1 MKNNPWVW
9 ISGVALLVVT
19 ALIVSSANRTAPPTG
34 RTLGAGSVDGGAF
47 LRSVAATLNDLGGNV
62 DLELQPAQPILTA
75 SSSKDGKEILA
86 TVSDNPAVSD
96 GQYNYLLVNSGNA
109 NFYSAGV
116 EPGDIVRYYVNVDE
130 ESAERGIDQKAAALE
145 LRVRRLDSRDP
156 ENALILETPLNG
168 PSPVPARVEIWR
180 YSDKRM
186 DAIRSALNRYRDR
199 RLPAV
204 GWEPAPDLGALQQI
218 IERANQW
225 FRSRPPA
232 GKDWKRSPLLV
243 PVMDGIPKAP
253 SGLQGDALE
262 NYRRSVANLEKL
274 ISSDELR
281 DGVFADWEGRL
292 LAESVWARDVSQW
305 ARGSADT
312 DAKIAAAL
320 FDWTIRNVQLDP
332 TPSPIVDREANAPA
346 EPSDSIH
353 RPWHALIYGHGSAAH
368 RAWVFV
374 ELLRQQDVAA
384 ALIRPV
390 DADPAKSPLLVGV
403 FIGDDLQ
410 LFDPQLGLP
419 LRNKDGEIATL
430 AEVAGDD
437 SLLRQFDV
445 DGEYAYGAT
454 AEQMSG
460 VEALIVASPLQL
472 SRRASELENSL
483 EGENFV
489 RLSAD
494 VQSLADRLAK
504 LPQVRESKLWMQP
517 FQAYVDEQ
525 TIGPESRVLAVD
537 EFAPLAERPLLWQG
551 RVLHLQGNK
560 GVRADERNDPLAEPR
575 DGHQQALVL
584 YQDKNVRLNNRD
596 LNKLEPAK
604 RPIYSAS
611 KAAAGYWLGLLSYD
625 RGNYKIAVDWLGE
638 RTLDQNRS
646 SRWAN
651 GARYNLARTQE
662 ALGDNEAA
670 TKTLESDPKEAP
682 QRHGNL
688 LRAKQL
694 AASAV
699 ELGEEPAS
707 AALPAEEPAAAEPVS
722 SKQESDLPAAA
733 EPAPDAPEK

>member
-9 ISGVALLVVT
+9 ISAVALLVAT

-34 RTLGAGSVDGGAF
+34 RTLGAGSADSGAF
-47 LRSVAATLNDLGGNV
+47 LRSVAETLNNLGGNV

-86 TVSDNPAVSD
+86 TVSENPANPD
-96 GQYNYLLVNSGNA
+96 GQYNYLLANSGNA

-156 ENALILETPLNG
+156 ENALIIETPLNG

-180 YSDKRM
+180 FSDKRM
-186 DAIRSALNRYRDR
+186 DAIRSTLNRYRDR

-218 IERANQW
+218 VERANQW

-232 GKDWKRSPLLV
+232 GKDWKREPLLV

-253 SGLQGDALE
+253 SSLQGDALE
-262 NYRRSVANLEKL
+262 NYQRSVANLEKL
-274 ISSDELR
+274 ISSEQLR

-305 ARGSADT
+305 AHGTADT
-312 DAKIAAAL
+312 DDKIAAAL
-320 FDWTIRNVQLDP
+320 FDWTVRNVQLDP
-332 TPSPIVDREANAPA
+332 TPSPFVSRNQDPKTPA
-346 EPSDSIH
+346 EPADSIH
-353 RPWHALIYGHGSAAH
+353 RPWQALIYGHGSAAH

-374 ELLRQQDVAA
+374 ELLRQQNIAA
-384 ALIRPV
+384 ALIRPLE
-390 DADPAKSPLLVGV
+390 ADPATAPLLVGV

-410 LFDPQLGLP
+410 LYDPQLGLP
-419 LRNKDGEIATL
+419 LRSKDGGVATL
-430 AEVAGDD
+430 AEVAADD
-437 SLLRQFDV
+437 SLLRQFDL

-454 AEQMSG
+454 AEQMAG
-460 VEALIVASPLQL
+460 VDALIVASPLQL
-472 SRRASELENSL
+472 SRRAAELEGSL

-494 VQSLADRLAK
+494 VQALADRLAK
-504 LPQVRESKLWMQP
+504 LPQVKQTNLWMQP

-584 YQDKNVRLNNRD
+584 YQDKNVRLSNRD

-611 KAAAGYWLGLLSYD
+611 KAAAAYWLGLLSYD
-625 RGNYKIAVDWLGE
+625 RGNYDTALGWLDD

-646 SRWAN
+646 SRWAD

-670 TKTLESDPKEAP
+670 IKTLESDPKDAP

-688 LRAKQL
+688 LRANQL
-694 AASAV
+694 AASAAPPADK
-699 ELGEEPAS
+699 EP
-707 AALPAEEPAAAEPVS
+707 PADTQPAADSTSATEE
-722 SKQESDLPAAA
+722 QE
-733 EPAPDAPEK
+733 

>member
-9 ISGVALLVVT
+9 ISAVALLVAT

-86 TVSDNPAVSD
+86 TVSENPANPD
-96 GQYNYLLVNSGNA
+96 GQYNYLLANSGNA

-156 ENALILETPLNG
+156 ENALIIETPLNG

-186 DAIRSALNRYRDR
+186 DAIRSTLNRYRDR

-218 IERANQW
+218 VERANQW

-232 GKDWKRSPLLV
+232 GKEWKREPLLV

-253 SGLQGDALE
+253 SDLQGDALE
-262 NYRRSVANLEKL
+262 NYQRSVANLEKQ

-305 ARGSADT
+305 ARGAADT

-332 TPSPIVDREANAPA
+332 TPTPLVSRDLDPKTPA
-346 EPSDSIH
+346 EPADSIH
-353 RPWHALIYGHGSAAH
+353 RPWQSLIYGHGSAAH

-374 ELLRQQDVAA
+374 ELLRQQNIAA
-384 ALIRPV
+384 AIIRPI
-390 DADPAKSPLLVGV
+390 DADPAKAPLLVGV
-403 FIGDDLQ
+403 FIGDDLE
-410 LFDPQLGLP
+410 LYDPQLGLP
-419 LRNKDGEIATL
+419 LRNNEGAVATL
-430 AEVAGDD
+430 AEVAADD
-437 SLLRQFDV
+437 GLLRQFDV

-460 VEALIVASPLQL
+460 VEALLVASPLQL
-472 SRRASELENSL
+472 SRRAMELEGAL

-489 RLSAD
+489 KLSAD
-494 VQSLADRLAK
+494 VQALADRLAK
-504 LPQVRESKLWMQP
+504 LPQVKETKLWMQP

-537 EFAPLAERPLLWQG
+537 EFAPLAERPLLWKG

-584 YQDKNVRLNNRD
+584 YQKPSVRPGNAT

-625 RGNYKIAVDWLGE
+625 RGNYDVARDWLGE

-662 ALGDNEAA
+662 ALGKNDEAI
-670 TKTLESDPKEAP
+670 KTLQSDPKEAP

-694 AASAV
+694 AAAAA
-699 ELGEEPAS
+699 PA
-707 AALPAEEPAAAEPVS
+707 AEEPVKEEPS
-722 SKQESDLPAAA
+722 NEPPAAT
-733 EPAPDAPEK
+733 EPATDAPGN

>member
-9 ISGVALLVVT
+9 ISAVAAIVVT
-19 ALIVSSANRTAPPTG
+19 ALIVSSANRSAPPTG

-75 SSSKDGKEILA
+75 STSSDGKEVLA
-86 TVSDNPAVSD
+86 TVSDNPAAPD
-96 GQYNYLLVNSGNA
+96 GQYNYLLANSGNA
-109 NFYSAGV
+109 NFYSVGV

-156 ENALILETPLNG
+156 ENALFIETPLNG

-186 DAIRSALNRYRDR
+186 DAIRSTLNRYKNL
-199 RLPAV
+199 RLPAI

-232 GKDWKRSPLLV
+232 GEDWKREPLLV
-243 PVMDGIPKAP
+243 EVVAELPQPTTDPQKRAF
-253 SGLQGDALE
+253 
-262 NYRRSVANLEKL
+262 ANLEKL
-274 ISSDELR
+274 ISSTELR
-281 DGVFADWEGRL
+281 DGVFADWEGRS
-292 LAESVWARDVSQW
+292 LAEAVWARDVSQW
-305 ARGSADT
+305 ARGAADT
-312 DAKIAAAL
+312 DEKVAAAL
-320 FDWTIRNVQLDP
+320 FDWTVRNVQLDP
-332 TPSPIVDREANAPA
+332 ADGAIT
-346 EPSDSIH
+346 IH
-353 RPWHALIYGHGSAAH
+353 RPWQAMVYGHGSAAD

-374 ELLRQQDVAA
+374 ELLRQQNIAA
-384 ALIRPV
+384 AIIRPLE
-390 DADPAKSPLLVGV
+390 ADPAKAPLLVGV
-403 FIGDDLQ
+403 FIGDELQ
-410 LFDPQLGLP
+410 LYDPQLGLP
-419 LRNKDGEIATL
+419 LRNKEGGAATL
-430 AEVAGDD
+430 AEVAADD
-437 SLLRQFDV
+437 ALLRQFDV
-445 DGEYAYGAT
+445 DGEYVYGAT

-460 VEALIVASPLQL
+460 VEALIIASPLQL
-472 SRRASELENSL
+472 SRRAAELEGAL

-489 RLSAD
+489 KLAAD
-494 VQSLADRLAK
+494 PKTLADRLAK
-504 LPQVRESKLWMQP
+504 LPQVKQTKLWTFPYQS
-517 FQAYVDEQ
+517 YLDEQ
-525 TIGPESRVLAVD
+525 TIDIDSRGLAVD

-575 DGHQQALVL
+575 NGHQEALVL
-584 YQDKNVRLNNRD
+584 YQDRLVRAPNSE

-604 RPIYSAS
+604 RQVYADS

-625 RGNYKIAVDWLGE
+625 RGNYDIALDWLGE

-662 ALGDNEAA
+662 ALGNNEEAI
-670 TKTLESDPKEAP
+670 KLLQSDPKDAP

-694 AASAV
+694 AAAAKPAN
-699 ELGEEPAS
+699 EEPS
-707 AALPAEEPAAAEPVS
+707 AETPPPEEPVEDAAS
-722 SKQESDLPAAA
+722 N
-733 EPAPDAPEK
+733 

>member
-9 ISGVALLVVT
+9 ISAVALLVAT
-19 ALIVSSANRTAPPTG
+19 ALIVSSANRSAPPTG

-47 LRSVAATLNDLGGNV
+47 LRSVAETLNNLGGNV

-86 TVSDNPAVSD
+86 TVSENPANLD
-96 GQYNYLLVNSGNA
+96 GQYNYLLANSGNA

-156 ENALILETPLNG
+156 ENALIIETPLNG

-186 DAIRSALNRYRDR
+186 DAIRSTLNRYRDR

-218 IERANQW
+218 VERANQW

-232 GKDWKRSPLLV
+232 GKDWKREPLLV
-243 PVMDGIPKAP
+243 PVLDGIPKAP

-262 NYRRSVANLEKL
+262 NYQRSVANLEKQ

-305 ARGSADT
+305 ARGTADT
-312 DAKIAAAL
+312 DDKIAAAL
-320 FDWTIRNVQLDP
+320 FDWTVRNVQLDP
-332 TPSPIVDREANAPA
+332 TPSPFVSRDAKAPA
-346 EPSDSIH
+346 EPADTIH
-353 RPWHALIYGHGSAAH
+353 RPWQALVYGHGSAAH

-374 ELLRQQDVAA
+374 ELLRQQNIAA
-384 ALIRPV
+384 ALIRPI

-403 FIGDDLQ
+403 FIGDDVQ
-410 LFDPQLGLP
+410 LYDPQLGLP
-419 LRNKDGEIATL
+419 LRNKEGGVATL
-430 AEVAGDD
+430 AEVAADD

-454 AEQMSG
+454 AEQIAG
-460 VEALIVASPLQL
+460 VEALVVASPLQL
-472 SRRASELENSL
+472 SRRGAELEGSL

-489 RLSAD
+489 KLSAD
-494 VQSLADRLAK
+494 VQVLADRLAK
-504 LPQVRESKLWMQP
+504 LPQVKQTNLWMQP

-525 TIGPESRVLAVD
+525 TIGPEGRVLAVD

-560 GVRADERNDPLAEPR
+560 GVRADERNDPLAEAR

-584 YQDKNVRLNNRD
+584 YQDKNVRLSNRE

-611 KAAAGYWLGLLSYD
+611 KAVAGYWLGLLSYD
-625 RGNYKIAVDWLGE
+625 RGNYDVALGWLE
-638 RTLDQNRS
+638 DRTLDQNRS

-662 ALGDNEAA
+662 ALGDKEAA
-670 TKTLESDPKEAP
+670 IKTLQSDPKDAP

-688 LRAKQL
+688 LRAKQIA
-694 AASAV
+694 AAS
-699 ELGEEPAS
+699 
-707 AALPAEEPAAAEPVS
+707 PAEEPAKEEPS
-722 SKQESDLPAAA
+722 SESPAAT
-733 EPAPDAPEK
+733 EPATDAPGN

>member
-9 ISGVALLVVT
+9 ISAVALLVAA
-19 ALIVSSANRTAPPTG
+19 ALVVSSANRSAPPTG

-47 LRSVAATLNDLGGNV
+47 LRSVAETLNNLGGNV

-86 TVSDNPAVSD
+86 TVSENPANLD
-96 GQYNYLLVNSGNA
+96 GQYNYLLANSGNA

-156 ENALILETPLNG
+156 ENALIIETPLNG

-186 DAIRSALNRYRDR
+186 DAIRSTLNRYRDR

-218 IERANQW
+218 VERANQW

-232 GKDWKRSPLLV
+232 GKDWKREPLLV
-243 PVMDGIPKAP
+243 PVLDGIPKAP

-262 NYRRSVANLEKL
+262 NYQRSVANLEKQ

-305 ARGSADT
+305 ARGTAAT
-312 DAKIAAAL
+312 DDKIAAAL
-320 FDWTIRNVQLDP
+320 FDWTVRNVQLDP
-332 TPSPIVDREANAPA
+332 TPSPFVSRDAKAPA
-346 EPSDSIH
+346 EPADTIH
-353 RPWHALIYGHGSAAH
+353 RPWQALVYGHGSAAH

-374 ELLRQQDVAA
+374 ELLRQQNIAA
-384 ALIRPV
+384 ALIRPI

-403 FIGDDLQ
+403 FIGDDVQ
-410 LFDPQLGLP
+410 LYDPQLGLP
-419 LRNKDGEIATL
+419 LRNKEGGVATL
-430 AEVAGDD
+430 AEVAADD

-454 AEQMSG
+454 AEQIAG
-460 VEALIVASPLQL
+460 VEALVVASPLQL
-472 SRRASELENSL
+472 SRRGAELEGSL

-489 RLSAD
+489 KLSAD
-494 VQSLADRLAK
+494 VQALVDRLAK
-504 LPQVRESKLWMQP
+504 LPQVKQTNLWMQP

-560 GVRADERNDPLAEPR
+560 GVRADERNDPLAEAR

-584 YQDKNVRLNNRD
+584 YQDKNVRLSNRE

-611 KAAAGYWLGLLSYD
+611 KAVAGYWLGLLSYD
-625 RGNYKIAVDWLGE
+625 RGNYDVALGWLE
-638 RTLDQNRS
+638 DRTLDQNRS

-662 ALGDNEAA
+662 ALGDKEAA
-670 TKTLESDPKEAP
+670 IKTLQSDPKDAP

-688 LRAKQL
+688 LRAKQIA
-694 AASAV
+694 AAS
-699 ELGEEPAS
+699 
-707 AALPAEEPAAAEPVS
+707 PAEEPAKEEPS
-722 SKQESDLPAAA
+722 SESPAAT
-733 EPAPDAPEK
+733 EPATDAPGN